1 MCTYAGQV
9 VHSRSKNVPDQP
21 SCRMLCADVENC
33 QVAIFN
39 QHNGNC
45 VLRSEYIGNNG
56 DCYISGNDRIFSARK
71 CDVVPAC
78 KYPNGKVTFT
88 MPPTILPIMTTA
100 SSVMATAN
108 HKKTDIYQDKHIT
121 TIQNIIG
128 ELSSMINT
136 QFEQPKYDTFRIWI
150 ASKVNELSLRM
161 VKYYERKIDAN
172 TGADDDCQFNHLKW
186 SHPNIESL
194 EDGNVCQRLD
204 LLVESVVEWSDIY
217 NIPCNGRHGEP
228 LNEYVARKAE
238 MLVAKIKGR
247 LSNNCK

>member
-1 MCTYAGQV
+1 MKMCVFTMSEGLYFQDQFAIPKLQAHLPKNIPQYCQSCWKTGFTFEPMCTYAGQV

-56 DCYISGNDRIFSARK
+56 GCYISGNDRIFSARK

-108 HKKTDIYQDKHIT
+108 HKKTDIYK
-121 TIQNIIG
+121 G
-128 ELSSMINT
+128 
-136 QFEQPKYDTFRIWI
+136 KTF
-150 ASKVNELSLRM
+150 L
-161 VKYYERKIDAN
+161 
-172 TGADDDCQFNHLKW
+172 GFFHFF
-186 SHPNIESL
+186 
-194 EDGNVCQRLD
+194 
-204 LLVESVVEWSDIY
+204 
-217 NIPCNGRHGEP
+217 
-228 LNEYVARKAE
+228 
-238 MLVAKIKGR
+238 
-247 LSNNCK
+247 